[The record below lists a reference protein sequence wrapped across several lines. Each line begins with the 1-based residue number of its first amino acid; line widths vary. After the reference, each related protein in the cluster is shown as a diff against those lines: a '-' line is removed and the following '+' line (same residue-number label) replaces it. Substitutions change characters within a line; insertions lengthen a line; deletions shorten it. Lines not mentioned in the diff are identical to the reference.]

1 MKINR
6 KYQYKDYTRTTD
18 QGRRVYL
25 NGQEKL
31 PSVTTILSRT
41 KEESDGLKKW
51 RERVGEAEAKRI
63 MKEAAQR
70 GSAMH
75 EALEGYLYGQKF
87 QSPTHDAPIALKMAN
102 LIISKGLIYLDEI
115 WGVEQTLIYPGSYAG
130 ASDLIGLYKQ
140 TPTILDFKQANK
152 PKREEWIEDYYLQLA
167 AYICAHEKEYGE
179 IKKGQILVAVKNL
192 TFQEFEISGNR
203 LLEYKDKW
211 WKRVDQFRTSLE
223 QPLPES
229 SPTA

>member
-115 WGVEQTLIYPGSYAG
+115 WGL
-130 ASDLIGLYKQ
+130 
-140 TPTILDFKQANK
+140 NK
-152 PKREEWIEDYYLQLA
+152 P
-167 AYICAHEKEYGE
+167 
-179 IKKGQILVAVKNL
+179 
-192 TFQEFEISGNR
+192 
-203 LLEYKDKW
+203 
-211 WKRVDQFRTSLE
+211 
-223 QPLPES
+223 
-229 SPTA
+229 

>member
-115 WGVEQTLIYPGSYAG
+115 WGVEQTLIYPGAYAG

-140 TPTILDFKQANK
+140 SPPILNFKQANK

-167 AYICAHEKEYGE
+167 A
-179 IKKGQILVAVKNL
+179 
-192 TFQEFEISGNR
+192 
-203 LLEYKDKW
+203 
-211 WKRVDQFRTSLE
+211 
-223 QPLPES
+223 
-229 SPTA
+229 